1 MAAMWVM
8 IRGEKVMYQKSIF
21 INRKGA
27 KAPFCSPKMGERRKE
42 RKELKWKYLVVP

>member
-1 MAAMWVM
+1 MLSIA
-8 IRGEKVMYQKSIF
+8 GLSQKSIF

-42 RKELKWKYLVVP
+42 RKSLKSKYLFLASFAHS